1 MDTMEEL
8 RHAFDQAITDASNQE
23 INDLRSEMEMIKE
36 QTKKEINE
44 EVSRN
49 VMRWYEQEA
58 EEMRLSY
65 AQKQSKIKEA
75 YNQML
80 QQERTVL
87 VEQLFEQVRQNVQA
101 FHNSKEYETS
111 IQNKLAVYQNQDLGD
126 FVLMMGE
133 KDQKLLEKLCAG
145 LKENCTSEI
154 DPAIQ
159 MGGFRILLK
168 EKGRM
173 IDESYDQAFAQAK
186 VDFLEA
192 SGLMTE

>member
-87 VEQLFEQVRQNVQA
+87 VLWKRQLD
-101 FHNSKEYETS
+101 
-111 IQNKLAVYQNQDLGD
+111 NQSPYSHRKQRFMYL
-126 FVLMMGE
+126 VL
-133 KDQKLLEKLCAG
+133 
-145 LKENCTSEI
+145 
-154 DPAIQ
+154 
-159 MGGFRILLK
+159 
-168 EKGRM
+168 
-173 IDESYDQAFAQAK
+173 
-186 VDFLEA
+186 
-192 SGLMTE
+192 